1 MMNKQRQYPRLS
13 ITHSTGFTLL
23 ELMISIS
30 IFAALS
36 ILSYAGLHEI
46 QKSQVAIEN
55 SMQSLGT
62 IQKALRRF
70 ELDMSHQVNRHIYN
84 ASKTTVLSFTASD
97 NPLLTVE
104 FTRAGIDPQV
114 NRVPSELMRVGYQYE
129 NDTLFRLYW
138 PVLDRSDVSTATRYA
153 ILKNITKLQF
163 IYYDDKK
170 VKHTQ
175 WPPTNSSN
183 ATLSPTGVPI
193 IEPPVAVELI
203 FESKTSGTFR
213 KLVPLNN
220 YHHNNLSFTKTP
232 NASGT
237 KK

>member
-1 MMNKQRQYPRLS
+1 MMNRKRHTRCFS
-13 ITHSTGFTLL
+13 ITRSAGFTLL

-46 QKSQVAIEN
+46 QKAQIAIES
-55 SMQSLGT
+55 SMQSLGN

-70 ELDMSHQVNRHIYN
+70 ELDMSHQVNRHIYS
-84 ASKTTVLSFTASD
+84 ASKATVLSFTASD
-97 NPLLTVE
+97 NPLLSIE
-104 FTRAGIDPQV
+104 LTRAGIDPQV
-114 NRVPSELMRVGYQYE
+114 NRVPNELMRVGYQYE
-129 NDTLFRLYW
+129 NGTLFRLYW

-153 ILKNITKLQF
+153 ILKNITQLQF

-170 VKHTQ
+170 VKHSQ
-175 WPPTNSSN
+175 WPPTNTSN
-183 ATLSPTGVPI
+183 ARLSPSGVPI
-193 IEPPVAVELI
+193 IEPPVAVEI
-203 FESKTSGTFR
+203 VFESKDLGTFR

-220 YHHNNLSFTKTP
+220 YQHNNLSFTKAP
-232 NASGT
+232 VASGT